1 MVYVQRNAEGKVN
14 AVYLQPQFPGME
26 KINSQ
31 HQDIVDY
38 LRTCEQVEIFNQLL
52 TESDTSITRVIE
64 DLINLLIEKK
74 VINFTELPIHAQ
86 NKLQH
91 RQAMRQN
98 REKIQLLV
106 DDIV

>member
-26 KINSQ
+26 KIDGQ

-38 LRTCEQVEIFNQLL
+38 LKTCKQVEIFNQLL

-64 DLINLLIEKK
+64 DLINLLIEKN
-74 VINFTELPIHAQ
+74 IALANIICRNFSNSYHA
-86 NKLQH
+86 
-91 RQAMRQN
+91 
-98 REKIQLLV
+98 
-106 DDIV
+106 

>member
-1 MVYVQRNAEGKVN
+1 MVFVQRNAEGKVS
-14 AVYLQPQFPGME
+14 AVYLEPQFPGME

-38 LRTCEQVEIFNQLL
+38 LKTCDQLEIFNQLL
-52 TESDTSITRVIE
+52 KESDTSITRVIE

-74 VINFTELPIHAQ
+74 IINFTELPVQAQ
-86 NKLQH
+86 TKLQH
-91 RQAMRQN
+91 RQSMRQG
-98 REKIQLLV
+98 REKVQLLV

>member
-1 MVYVQRNAEGKVN
+1 MVYVQRDSEGKVN
-14 AVYLQPQFPGME
+14 AVFLQAQYPGME
-26 KINSQ
+26 QISSQ

-38 LRTCEQVEIFNQLL
+38 LKTCGQVEIFNQLL
-52 TESDTSITRVIE
+52 TESDAAITRVIE

-74 VINFTELPIHAQ
+74 LITFTELPIDAQ

-91 RQAMRQN
+91 RKSMRQE
-98 REKIQLLV
+98 RGKVQLLV